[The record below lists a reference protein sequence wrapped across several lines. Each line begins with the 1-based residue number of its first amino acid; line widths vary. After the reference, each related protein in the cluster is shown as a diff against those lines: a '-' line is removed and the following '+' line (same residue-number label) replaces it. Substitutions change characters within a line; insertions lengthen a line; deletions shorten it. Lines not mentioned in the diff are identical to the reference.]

1 MREQHPAS
9 DVGAFFCGPKPL
21 GKQIH
26 TKCNLWSQGFED
38 GTRFLLRKRKLLKIQ
53 FLKNVSFC
61 CLNIIE
67 NRRISPHHNFYKLF
81 F

>member
-1 MREQHPAS
+1 MRDQHPAT

-38 GTRFLLRKRKLLKIQ
+38 GTRFYFGKG
-53 FLKNVSFC
+53 
-61 CLNIIE
+61 NI
-67 NRRISPHHNFYKLF
+67 LF
-81 F
+81 IY